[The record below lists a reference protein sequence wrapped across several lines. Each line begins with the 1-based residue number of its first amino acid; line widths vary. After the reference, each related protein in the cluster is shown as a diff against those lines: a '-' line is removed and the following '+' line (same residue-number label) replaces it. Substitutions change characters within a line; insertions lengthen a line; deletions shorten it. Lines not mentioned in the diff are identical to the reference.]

1 MSKKK
6 QRITVKLLQGLVNVS
21 HRKSGKRWYST
32 ALEFDI
38 VGTGDS
44 RKKSFAQLQELVSE
58 YVFAI
63 IDELDAGARVQFFN
77 PSDAEE
83 WNRGQVEQFE
93 VTFILEVD
101 QRANISPT
109 ITPQKLG
116 DLAGEIQ
123 SIDLV
128 PAGV

>member
-6 QRITVKLLQGLVNVS
+6 QLKTIKLVQGLVNIS

-63 IDELDAGARVQFFN
+63 VDELDAGARVQFFN

-93 VTFILEVD
+93 VTFVLEVD
-101 QRANISPT
+101 QKADVSPT

>member
-63 IDELDAGARVQFFN
+63 VDELDAGARVQFFN

-83 WNRGQVEQFE
+83 WNRGQREQFE
-93 VTFILEVD
+93 VTFVLEVD
-101 QRANISPT
+101 QKADVSPT

>member
-6 QRITVKLLQGLVNVS
+6 QLKTIKLIRGLVNVS

-32 ALEFDI
+32 ALELDI

-63 IDELDAGARVQFFN
+63 VDELDAGARVQFFN